1 MDEYASTCDSM
12 ANIYQIFIGLCMCC
26 VWIAQTIIEMHTMK
40 SVHVNRLE
48 LCKLIFY
55 FIAFQWLQTNK
66 KRLIS
71 EFYGIFEAKM
81 CSENGTSNNKNYKK

>member
-81 CSENGTSNNKNYKK
+81 ELATTKTIKSDIL